1 MNYKSLFEVTP
12 PADLSWFHYGT
23 AFRATPWPSICI
35 ECETSKGWVP
45 VNPTV
50 DIFAS
55 AAATLSND
63 EWWEYMDYVP
73 YRVRNIIDKFNYGR
87 LEALFVLNICH
98 TLFDALEE
106 TPALISFLAA
116 HELLRGESE
125 PAWREIIAI
134 YARSGVFGILEWL
147 GLPASKQTLTILSH
161 LASPDIPR
169 RVLEPLR
176 AHLWEPK
183 VIFNLQ
189 DKDAIT
195 HSQIIDFNDEYA
207 A

>member
-23 AFRATPWPSICI
+23 AFRAMPWPAVQI
-35 ECETSKGWVP
+35 ECETSKGWVA
-45 VNPTV
+45 VNPTIDV
-50 DIFAS
+50 YDS

-73 YRVRNIIDKFNYGR
+73 YRVRNVVEQFKYGR
-87 LEALFVLNICH
+87 LEALYVINHCH

-106 TPALISFLAA
+106 TPAIISFLAA
-116 HELLRGESE
+116 HENLRGITE
-125 PAWREIIAI
+125 PAWREINAI
-134 YARSGVFGILEWL
+134 YARNGIFGILEWL

-176 AHLWEPK
+176 SHLWEPK
-183 VIFNLQ
+183 VIFDLQ
-189 DKDAIT
+189 DREDIS
-195 HSQIIDFNDEYA
+195 HNEIIEFNDGYA